1 MILIS
6 FRNIASTFAACVLVA
21 SADLRAQPVKQGES
35 NWVRMDSRGKLIY
48 KTTDRGDRIMDF
60 SYAGYG
66 GGGVKIPEVKTVVV
80 VYPIKG
86 DNTSNIQR
94 AIDSVSGLPL
104 VKGFRGAV
112 QLAPGDY
119 SCDETIRLTAGGVVL
134 KGSGVKSRII
144 MTGKPHVCITV
155 SGAVR
160 TKPVGRVMKLTDAY
174 VPSGVDAFTVN
185 DAKSLAVGDEIAVTK
200 PITPEWVHFM
210 GMDSL
215 VRDGNK
221 QTWITGD
228 LTTERT
234 VRAIQGNR
242 IFLNVPLTDSYDAK
256 FTGPG
261 TTIQKIEREGE
272 IHQVGLENL
281 TIIAPEQSVTISQ
294 EHHSAIRTRGV
305 ADVWIRNISV
315 SNTVN
320 SIGISGRR
328 VTVENISIQH
338 TLPTIGAAKPADL
351 SANGSQLLFNKCSI
365 RGDNV
370 FYLATGAKV
379 SGPNVMLNCNFQ
391 GGGWIQPHQRW
402 ATGLLIDGCQVPGGG
417 IDFMN
422 RGEMGSGHG
431 WSIGWAVA
439 WNCIAKTFLNQ
450 QPPGAYNWVI
460 GCSGEKQQRAMPF
473 DKEPML
479 PEGVYDA
486 YQTHVRPRS
495 LYLQQLA
502 ERKGKTAIE
511 NIGYSL

>member
-1 MILIS
+1 MNVVSGNSRVVLMAAILL
-6 FRNIASTFAACVLVA
+6 ATT
-21 SADLRAQPVKQGES
+21 ADLSAQPTKAVESSWVK
-35 NWVRMDSRGKLIY
+35 MDSRGKLIY

-66 GGGVKIPEVKTVVV
+66 GGGVKIPEVKTKVVV
-80 VYPIKG
+80 HPVRG
-86 DNTSNIQR
+86 DNTLNVQR

-104 VKGFRGAV
+104 VNGFRGAV

-119 SCDETIRLTAGGVVL
+119 SCDETIRLAASGVVL
-134 KGSGVKSRII
+134 RGEGNKSRII
-144 MTGKPHVCITV
+144 MTGKPHVCFMV
-155 SGAVR
+155 SGAGR
-160 TKPVGRVMKLTDAY
+160 TKTIGRAVMILDAY
-174 VPSGVDAFTVN
+174 VPSGADVVTVTDAG
-185 DAKSLAVGDEIAVTK
+185 SLKVGDEIAVTK

-215 VRDGNK
+215 VRDGKK

-234 VRAIQGNR
+234 VRAIRGNQ
-242 IFLNVPLTDSYDAK
+242 ISLDVPLTDSYDAR
-256 FTGPG
+256 FTRPG
-261 TTIQKIEREGE
+261 TTVQKIEREGE
-272 IHQVGLENL
+272 LQQVGLENFV
-281 TIIAPEQSVTISQ
+281 IIAPEQSVTISQ

-305 ADVWIRNISV
+305 ADAWIRNISI

-328 VTVENISIQH
+328 VTVEKVDIQH

-402 ATGLLIDGCQVPGGG
+402 STGLLIDGCQVPGGG

-460 GCSGEKQQRAMPF
+460 GCTGEKQQRAMPF

-486 YQTHVRPRS
+486 YQTRVQPTS

-502 ERKGKTAIE
+502 ERKGRTAVE
-511 NIGYSL
+511 NIGYYL